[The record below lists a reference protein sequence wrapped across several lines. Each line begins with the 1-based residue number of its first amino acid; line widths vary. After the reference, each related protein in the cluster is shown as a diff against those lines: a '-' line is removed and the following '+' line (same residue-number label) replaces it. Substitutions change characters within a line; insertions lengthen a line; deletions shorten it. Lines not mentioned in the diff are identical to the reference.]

1 MTSGATHEKLGLR
14 DLLAEVNL
22 RDFFVMV
29 LDELGLIGNSVRLA
43 LESRTLLLPLALL
56 VALLRLALLVVVIV
70 LLGTAILAVMLL
82 RGVTRLRPGSHRL
95 RAG

>member
-1 MTSGATHEKLGLR
+1 MTSGATPEKLGLR
-14 DLLAEVNL
+14 ELLAEVNL

-29 LDELGLIGNSVRLA
+29 LDELGLIGNSIRLA
-43 LESRTLLLPLALL
+43 LESRTLLLPVALL
-56 VALLRLALLVVVIV
+56 VALFRLALLVLVIV
-70 LLGTAILAVMLL
+70 VLGTAILATMLI

>member
-1 MTSGATHEKLGLR
+1 MTSGATPEKLGLR
-14 DLLAEVNL
+14 ELLAEVNL

-29 LDELGLIGNSVRLA
+29 LDELSLIGNSVRLA

-56 VALLRLALLVVVIV
+56 VALLRLALLVLVIV

-82 RGVTRLRPGSHRL
+82 RGVTRLRPGSRRL